1 MRHVP
6 QHFGSRGV
14 GVSRCAGDI
23 AMPAIERT
31 MPVKGL
37 LFASLDCLIKDFVCG
52 LRARW
57 RPLCVSWLARRRRKN
72 LRVPWPAAGEKS
84 RHQRLSFSRHQRLP
98 SFLFLCPS
106 STSPLFFFSYVAAG
120 ITSQESRL
128 SYEYSSSERLARAGR
143 HPPSTR
149 PLLCRCVVAPPRILS
164 LTKCRRPLSSHIC
177 TCLLS
182 ARAGKAV
189 TLPRRFEIVRPFTGL
204 RKAAWP
210 RKSSPAPASQ
220 PASLPQ

>member
-1 MRHVP
+1 MNRERKGCHIHSELVRAFSLWYAPVP
-6 QHFGSRGV
+6 GCDKFRLVLPMFSCRYVDEIQKLSRPFKYATPFPRGL
-14 GVSRCAGDI
+14 SRVDVAERLRRQTANLIPSGCAGSN
-23 AMPAIERT
+23 
-31 MPVKGL
+31 PV
-37 LFASLDCLIKDFVCG
+37 INV
-52 LRARW
+52 
-57 RPLCVSWLARRRRKN
+57 
-72 LRVPWPAAGEKS
+72 
-84 RHQRLSFSRHQRLP
+84 
-98 SFLFLCPS
+98 
-106 STSPLFFFSYVAAG
+106 SPLFFSFARHQRRPFSFSYVAAG

-189 TLPRRFEIVRPFTGL
+189 TR
-204 RKAAWP
+204 
-210 RKSSPAPASQ
+210 
-220 PASLPQ
+220 